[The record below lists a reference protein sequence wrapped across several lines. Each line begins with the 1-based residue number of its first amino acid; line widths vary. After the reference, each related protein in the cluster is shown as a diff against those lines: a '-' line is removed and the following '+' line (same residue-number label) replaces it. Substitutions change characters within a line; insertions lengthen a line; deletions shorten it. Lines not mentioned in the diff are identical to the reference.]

1 MVFVTVR
8 RVFQKIKLSKKQ
20 PERVLKIEF
29 EADFV
34 PKSFF
39 FNIED
44 TNNLESFEAKLCEV
58 GRIMKKAV
66 VENEKTTQQLRFFN

>member
-1 MVFVTVR
+1 MSLKLIL
-8 RVFQKIKLSKKQ
+8 FQK
-20 PERVLKIEF
+20 V
-29 EADFV
+29 
-34 PKSFF
+34 F

-66 VENEKTTQQLRFFN
+66 VENEKQPNSSVFLIKLE

>member
-1 MVFVTVR
+1 MSLKLIL
-8 RVFQKIKLSKKQ
+8 FQK
-20 PERVLKIEF
+20 V
-29 EADFV
+29 
-34 PKSFF
+34 F

-66 VENEKTTQQLRFFN
+66 VENEKTTQQLRFLIKLE